1 MSYEVSVEQLN
12 SAFLQK
18 TASAEGRNEIQQK
31 VTNFTRLK
39 IKEESFAR
47 KIVPPEKV
55 TPNTPG
61 MQVSKTQDQF
71 EMIVELEIDSIA
83 MPLSLIGSPT
93 ERYVKG
99 KRFGVK
105 FFKIGSERFRKSE
118 IELMT
123 YRHNIKDVITRNS
136 IRDIEKVEDGR
147 FMLYTRKA
155 LKTTSKVIGTS
166 VDWRG
171 NNFSGISTA
180 AGGAKADGA
189 RLNKDDLTK
198 LFNLIDGD
206 ELKSSLLLMN
216 ILDFNSIGAW
226 DASELGFSTTD
237 ETTKDGYK
245 YNKLLDHLLVVTNKV
260 KYVVTGKVY
269 CFVSPEFLGKF
280 YQLQDIAF
288 FIKKEE
294 DMLTWSSWEV
304 LGMGFQNVLGI
315 AMLDLYTYQSAIG
328 VGTNVLEIL
337 NRGELADMVIA

>member
-1 MSYEVSVEQLN
+1 MSYEVAVEQLN

-18 TASAEGRNEIQQK
+18 TATEEGRGEIQQK

-39 IKEESFAR
+39 IKEEAFSR
-47 KIVPPEKV
+47 KIVTPEKV

-71 EMIVELEIDSIA
+71 EMIVELEVDSIA
-83 MPLSLIGSPT
+83 MPVSLIGSAT
-93 ERYVKG
+93 EKYVKG

-105 FFKIGSERFRKSE
+105 FFKISSERFRKSE

-171 NNFSGISTA
+171 NNFTGISAT

-189 RLNKDDLTK
+189 YLNKVDLVK
-198 LFNLIDGD
+198 LFNLIDSD
-206 ELKSSLLLMN
+206 ELKSNLLLMC
-216 ILDFNSIGAW
+216 ITDFNEMGRW
-226 DASELGFSTTD
+226 DASELGFTTTD
-237 ETTKDGYK
+237 EVTKDGYK
-245 YNKLLDHLLVVTNKV
+245 YNKILDHLLVVTNKT
-260 KYVVTGKVY
+260 KYVVAGKVY

-280 YQLQDIAF
+280 YWLQDIAF

-294 DMLTWSSWEV
+294 DTPLTEEFSHHAKKKHPKI
-304 LGMGFQNVLGI
+304 Q
-315 AMLDLYTYQSAIG
+315 LDRTDDPAAGQL
-328 VGTNVLEIL
+328 
-337 NRGELADMVIA
+337 